1 MATKLNRDLYYSADY
16 DDVARDRLLRWMLHC
31 FDGCELPV
39 EGECWTTPQMLAREV
54 LRGNLDVA
62 RALCDWVL
70 ETDFSPTARI
80 PPPYYVTALE
90 DCVRELKR
98 LHVEWMRSAATKYD
112 GRSQDGY
119 HTLFKDDLAN
129 LQVMFWKLEREAAAC
144 GRPGL

>member
-1 MATKLNRDLYYSADY
+1 
-16 DDVARDRLLRWMLHC
+16 MLHC

-90 DCVRELKR
+90 DCVREFKR
-98 LHVEWMRSAATKYD
+98 FTVEVKRACEKQTLDWMPTVVIPKPTVDA
-112 GRSQDGY
+112 
-119 HTLFKDDLAN
+119 LW
-129 LQVMFWKLEREAAAC
+129 QVLLGVERYVAQC